1 MMKDKLKFI
10 SKKVGIILV
19 LYVVLMAVFT
29 GAMTRS
35 YSLNNKRIVNH
46 VYESAQTIEKEGVY
60 PRVILNAEK
69 AQLDNFT
76 DSWMLTIAMGIDG
89 KTPIDSA
96 MSCYY
101 KFNEDSEDK
110 AENLLSVVRGEK
122 TEEYEYTRYWHGY
135 QVFLRPL
142 LQVFNYEEIRYI
154 NMFGIM
160 GLFMIA
166 TYLLKEKIGAGSAI
180 AFVVSMLMSM
190 IIIVP
195 MSMQFSS
202 LYYVTMISIVLLAMF
217 SKKIMKKDLMYV
229 FFFLVGAFTSFFDL
243 LTAPIMTLG
252 FSLIV
257 YSYLELKE
265 NSIGKNTVEII
276 SKSFSWSMGYI
287 MTWSGKWIIAEL
299 ITKKNVITNALDQVL
314 SRTSSQVNEV
324 SISKIDVIIKNV
336 SKYIEGL
343 NIKLILVII
352 VIALI
357 FFIIMKKKNSIN
369 MLPTLLV
376 AFYPIVYYVVM
387 TNHAF
392 IHFWFTYR
400 NLTVSCFAILSF
412 ILYTIDFDR
421 YKKRT
426 TI

>member
-1 MMKDKLKFI
+1 MKDKLKSI
-10 SKKVGIILV
+10 SKKVWIILG
-19 LYVVLMAVFT
+19 LYVLLMAIFT
-29 GAMTRS
+29 GAMTRT
-35 YSLNNKRIVNH
+35 YSLNDKRIVNH

-60 PRVILNAEK
+60 PRAILNAEK
-69 AQLDNFT
+69 SQLDNFT

-89 KTPIDSA
+89 KTAMDSA

-101 KFNEDSEDK
+101 KLDKDSEDK
-110 AENLLSVVRGEK
+110 ADNLLRIVRGEK

-160 GLFMIA
+160 GLFVMA
-166 TYLLKEKIGAGSAI
+166 ACLLKEKIGTGSAV
-180 AFVVSMLMSM
+180 AFVISMLMSM

-202 LYYVTMISIVLLAMF
+202 IYYITMISIVLLTIF
-217 SKKIMKKDLMYV
+217 SKKIMKKDLMYAY
-229 FFFLVGAFTSFFDL
+229 FFLIGALTSFFDL

-265 NSIGKNTVEII
+265 SGIGKNTVEII

-287 MTWSGKWIIAEL
+287 MSWAGKWIIAEI
-299 ITKKNVITNALDQVL
+299 ITKKNIISNALDQVL
-314 SRTSSQVNEV
+314 SRTSSQVNDIE
-324 SISKIDVIIKNV
+324 ISKVDAIIKNV
-336 SKYIEGL
+336 YKYIEGV
-343 NIKLILVII
+343 NIKLILAFI
-352 VIALI
+352 VITLI
-357 FFIIMKKKNSIN
+357 LFIIMKKRNSIN
-369 MLPTLLV
+369 LLPTLLV
-376 AFYPIVYYVVM
+376 AFYPIVCYLVM
-387 TNHAF
+387 TNHSF
-392 IHFWFTYR
+392 LHFWFTYR

-426 TI
+426 T

>member
-160 GLFMIA
+160 GLFVMA
-166 TYLLKEKIGAGSAI
+166 ACLLKEKIGTGSAV
-180 AFVVSMLMSM
+180 AFVISMLMSM

-202 LYYVTMISIVLLAMF
+202 IYYVTMISIVLLTMF
-217 SKKIMKKDLMYV
+217 SKKIMKKDLMYAY
-229 FFFLVGAFTSFFDL
+229 FFLVGAFTSFFDL

-252 FSLIV
+252 FSLVV
-257 YSYLELKE
+257 YTYLELKD
-265 NSIGKNTVEII
+265 NGIGKNTVEII
-276 SKSFSWSMGYI
+276 SKSFSWSMGYL
-287 MTWSGKWIIAEL
+287 MTWSGKWVIAQF
-299 ITKKNVITNALDQVL
+299 ITKKEIIKDALAQIL
-314 SRTSSQVNEV
+314 SRTSSRINEV
-324 SISKIDVIIKNV
+324 EISKVEAITKNLA
-336 SKYIEGL
+336 KYINGV
-343 NIKLILVII
+343 NIKLILALI
-352 VIALI
+352 VITLI
-357 FFIIMKKKNSIN
+357 LFIIMKKKNSIN
-369 MLPTLLV
+369 MLPTVLV
-376 AFYPIVYYVVM
+376 AFYPIVCYLVM
-387 TNHAF
+387 TNHSF
-392 IHFWFTYR
+392 LHFWFTYR

-426 TI
+426 T